1 MDKKKEFISLEEWYD
16 DYALEVVLPD
26 EEKFLQVAETLTR
39 IGLMAHKEKKLFQTA
54 HILHKQGKYY
64 IVHFK
69 ELFILDGRAVDITP
83 EDIKRRNTI
92 ATLLEDWDLVTIV
105 NPDKFTD
112 QLPIGAIKI
121 IKYSEKDEYDLVPK
135 YQIGGK
141 K

>member
-1 MDKKKEFISLEEWYD
+1 MDKKKFISLEEWYN

-39 IGLMAHKEKKLFQTA
+39 IGLMAHKEKKLYQTA

-92 ATLLEDWDLVTIV
+92 ATLLEDWDLVEIV
-105 NPDKFTD
+105 NPDKFAD
-112 QLPIGAIKI
+112 QLPISAIKI